1 MSKSAAVRLN
11 STEPRLFNEWASVI
25 FISISLEEATAT
37 LTYSNSIA
45 LNMLYFDLISK
56 QLQTFLLWNTKP
68 ETEKMTQDFRGK
80 LPVPLMM
87 TISQDDKRSL
97 TMDELAQNLIPDVV
111 FADEQNLKVK
121 AVR

>member
-1 MSKSAAVRLN
+1 
-11 STEPRLFNEWASVI
+11 
-25 FISISLEEATAT
+25 
-37 LTYSNSIA
+37 
-45 LNMLYFDLISK
+45 MLYFDLISK

-68 ETEKMTQDFRGK
+68 EIEKMTQDLRGK

-97 TMDELAQNLIPDVV
+97 TMNELAQNLISDVV